1 MAHKHERV
9 SYHKRGRLT
18 LFYLIAL
25 LIGVSLS
32 VGIYWK
38 SRETPSNELQ
48 AATKLVANLSVS
60 TDIPQ
65 KNTSQGGIASTE
77 VAVAPKTAF
86 PTSNKVVEKAKP
98 LKKGAAIRI
107 VISKSKYELSV
118 LAGDQVVKT
127 YNIAVGQNAGDKKKV
142 GDMKTPE
149 GTFKVQ
155 NIQDAS
161 YWTHDFKDG
170 KGQIAGAY
178 GPKFVR
184 LKTPPWTGIGIHGT
198 HDPNSIG
205 TQATEGCIRLHN
217 DDLLDLLKKI
227 KIGTPVEIRP

>member
-9 SYHKRGRLT
+9 SYHKRSR
-18 LFYLIAL
+18 FKWVYWIAL

-32 VGIYWK
+32 TGVYWQ
-38 SRETPSNELQ
+38 SSVTQGGAPQ
-48 AATKLVANLSVS
+48 ATRPLVANLSAS
-60 TDIPQ
+60 TDASPE
-65 KNTSQGGIASTE
+65 NTSRASAVSADAT
-77 VAVAPKTAF
+77 VVAPKKT
-86 PTSNKVVEKAKP
+86 PQ
-98 LKKGAAIRI
+98 GAWRI
-107 VISKSKYELSV
+107 VISKSKYELS
-118 LAGDQVVKT
+118 LLKGNQVVKA
-127 YNIAVGQNAGDKKKV
+127 YDIAVGKNTGDKKKV

-149 GTFKVQ
+149 GLFKVQ

-161 YWTHDFKDG
+161 FWTHDFKDG

-178 GPKFVR
+178 GPRFIR

-198 HDPNSIG
+198 HDPSSIG
-205 TQATEGCIRLHN
+205 TKATEGCIRLNN